1 MESEHREKLSRQVL
15 QTVESLNKAVG
26 EAGGT
31 LFTCDVL
38 ESMTLFEFIW
48 NAAAPNGIR
57 FHLEREEEDEDD
69 EDDEDDFKGISKET
83 RPLGYRTNDGA
94 AELTLKE

>member
-1 MESEHREKLSRQVL
+1 MESKHREKLSRQVL

-57 FHLEREEEDEDD
+57 FHLEREEEE
-69 EDDEDDFKGISKET
+69 DEDDFKGISKET
-83 RPLGYRTNDGA
+83 RLLGYRTNDGA

>member
-31 LFTCDVL
+31 TFTCDVL

-57 FHLEREEEDEDD
+57 FHLEREEEE
-69 EDDEDDFKGISKET
+69 EEEEYEGVSKET
-83 RPLGYRTNDGA
+83 RPLGHQTNDGA
-94 AELTLKE
+94 AELTS